1 MRLTLVLGISTIF
14 GFVLWA
20 VPAAEISK
28 PFLRVF
34 PSFRP
39 EECED
44 WAIRPFICK
53 QCIWEG
59 KRYAQEIRFY
69 EHGPYRTHGCYA
81 EPGGFESLEEEGKTG
96 NRSSR

>member
-1 MRLTLVLGISTIF
+1 MKLSLVLGLSVVF
-14 GFVLWA
+14 CFVLFA
-20 VPAAEISK
+20 TPEEEISK

-53 QCIWEG
+53 QCLREG
-59 KRYAQEIRFY
+59 KRYAQEIRFF
-69 EHGPYRTHGCYA
+69 EDGPYRSHGCYA
-81 EPGGFESLEEEGKTG
+81 EPGGFESLEDVKTG
-96 NRSSR
+96 NDRSR